1 MERLYFYAIAFG
13 HANGKA
19 RRCANANA
27 ILYAIAFG
35 HANGKARRCANA
47 NAILLYLFWYYYHT
61 NLYLSILI

>member
-1 MERLYFYAIAFG
+1 MAYGQWSAFTFMRLTFG

-47 NAILLYLFWYYYHT
+47 NAILLYLF
-61 NLYLSILI
+61 